1 MVGLY
6 DRCALSVRF
15 GLFGLRCGGCGMS
28 KILLRSG
35 TMHDLLNPAA
45 NGDPIIEDIAHALA
59 NICRWTGHTS
69 RFYSVA
75 EHCTRAAAIA
85 PPECKLHVL
94 MHDAAEAYLGD
105 VATPLKNLLPRYR
118 DMEATHADWIGSWA
132 LKPSSV
138 IHRISA
144 VEWVQQC
151 DTIML
156 HTEARDLMGAPW
168 ADPEFCLEARIH
180 PTIAPVNVANTF
192 INIFK
197 ELTKCN

>member
-1 MVGLY
+1 
-6 DRCALSVRF
+6 
-15 GLFGLRCGGCGMS
+15 MS

-75 EHCTRAAAIA
+75 EHCIRAAAIA

-105 VATPLKNLLPRYR
+105 VATPLKNLLPEYKTI
-118 DMEATHADWIGSWA
+118 EAAHEWWVESWLHGLVGAPPSEILSSWVGRAD
-132 LKPSSV
+132 
-138 IHRISA
+138 H
-144 VEWVQQC
+144 
-151 DTIML
+151 IML

-168 ADPEFCLEARIH
+168 ADPEFCTEARIH
-180 PTIAPVNVANTF
+180 PTIAPVDVANTF

>member
-1 MVGLY
+1 
-6 DRCALSVRF
+6 
-15 GLFGLRCGGCGMS
+15 MS

-75 EHCTRAAAIA
+75 EHCIRAAAIA

-105 VATPLKNLLPRYR
+105 VATPLKNLLPEYQTI
-118 DMEATHADWIGSWA
+118 ELNHVFWIGDWLQSLYKARQAPRGDMIRSWVGQA
-132 LKPSSV
+132 D
-138 IHRISA
+138 H
-144 VEWVQQC
+144 
-151 DTIML
+151 IML
-156 HTEARDLMGAPW
+156 HTEARDLMGASW

-180 PTIAPVNVANTF
+180 PTIAPVDVANTF